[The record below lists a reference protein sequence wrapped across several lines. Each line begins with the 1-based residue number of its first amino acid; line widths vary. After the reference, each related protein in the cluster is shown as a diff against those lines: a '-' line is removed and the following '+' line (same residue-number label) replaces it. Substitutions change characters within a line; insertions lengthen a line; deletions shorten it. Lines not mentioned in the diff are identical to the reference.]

1 MTYMSTPP
9 SLEGL
14 AALESQL
21 RQDLEFL
28 ELPAKPWVPAH
39 SHDGEPIRDVVVI
52 GAGMCGLAATAK
64 LIMSGITNVIAYD
77 AAPAGLEGPWVTFA
91 RMETLRSPKTLHGPA
106 LGLPQ
111 LTFRAWFTAQWGVE
125 AWQALDKIPKGQ
137 WMDYLVWYRKVL
149 ALPVSNGVK
158 MTAVSSV
165 DDLIAIDIEG
175 AESGRVLTRHL
186 VLATGRSGLGGF
198 AVPDFLKGVDPDRWS
213 HSADDIDFAALQGKR
228 VAVIGAGASSMD
240 NAATALEAGAGAVDL
255 LIRRKEMPRINKM
268 TGIGSQGVVH
278 GMHKL
283 PDAWKWKFVDYT
295 GSTQT
300 PPPRSSTLR
309 VSRHSNAR
317 FFLDCGIISVADDAD
332 GLAIETTQGVM
343 RYDFLIAATGFSND
357 FNGRPEFAALAPHIR
372 SWEHGRQT
380 PEMGPSRRGMSEAPD
395 LGPSFEFRERVAGS
409 CPILARIHCFND
421 AAMLTHG
428 KVSGDIPA
436 VSAGADR
443 LVRGITAS
451 LFAADV
457 ETHFANLVAFDIPE
471 LVGDEW
477 TDSTPQ
483 LQKEGVL

>member
-1 MTYMSTPP
+1 
-9 SLEGL
+9 
-14 AALESQL
+14 
-21 RQDLEFL
+21 
-28 ELPAKPWVPAH
+28 
-39 SHDGEPIRDVVVI
+39 
-52 GAGMCGLAATAK
+52 
-64 LIMSGITNVIAYD
+64 
-77 AAPAGLEGPWVTFA
+77 
-91 RMETLRSPKTLHGPA
+91 
-106 LGLPQ
+106 
-111 LTFRAWFTAQWGVE
+111 
-125 AWQALDKIPKGQ
+125 
-137 WMDYLVWYRKVL
+137 
-149 ALPVSNGVK
+149 
-158 MTAVSSV
+158 
-165 DDLIAIDIEG
+165 
-175 AESGRVLTRHL
+175 
-186 VLATGRSGLGGF
+186 
-198 AVPDFLKGVDPDRWS
+198 
-213 HSADDIDFAALQGKR
+213 
-228 VAVIGAGASSMD
+228 
-240 NAATALEAGAGAVDL
+240 
-255 LIRRKEMPRINKM
+255 
-268 TGIGSQGVVH
+268 
-278 GMHKL
+278 MHKL